1 MENKART
8 KFLRLVFFPIMI
20 ALIALLAA
28 RAGTSQKSACAL
40 DGKPEK
46 AALSS
51 SESSQESATAPSES
65 RTEDSNNGTSVESNQ
80 ATLPYVEP
88 QSLVSTTQDTQ
99 SDTISND
106 DADHNTYSVLS
117 DQQDPIQEVGPSPV
131 EEPQAIP
138 PQPQYKSAEL
148 LVKFKAGVNKAQ
160 IDAINNANHTTT
172 LEVIEQIDTYILG
185 IDNGAPAQ
193 EVVGIYNS
201 LPEVEYAE
209 LNTVYDIPETGMN
222 VEPIG

>member
-1 MENKART
+1 MENKARK
-8 KFLRLVFFPIMI
+8 KFLRLIFFPLII

-28 RAGTSQKSACAL
+28 RAANSQKSACAL
-40 DGKPEK
+40 EGKPEK

-51 SESSQESATAPSES
+51 SESSPESATAPSES
-65 RTEDSNNGTSVESNQ
+65 RTEDGNNGTSTESNQ

-88 QSLVSTTQDTQ
+88 QSSVSTTQDAQ
-99 SDTISND
+99 SDTVNND
-106 DADHNTYSVLS
+106 DADHNADSALS
-117 DQQDPIQEVGPSPV
+117 DQQDPVQEVSPSPV

-148 LVKFKAGVNKAQ
+148 LVKFKAEVNKDR

-172 LEVIEQIDTYILG
+172 LEVIEQIGTYILA
-185 IDNGAPAQ
+185 IDNGAAAQ
-193 EVVGIYNS
+193 EVVDIYNS

-209 LNTVYDIPETGMN
+209 LNSVYDIPETGMN